1 MIGHKKVNRPGLT
14 TVYTASGQLE
24 AHVIK
29 TKLESAGIP
38 ALLDYESAGVV
49 LGLTVDGLGEVRVM
63 VPEALAQEAE
73 ELLSLPPDWPPDV
86 REPQSNEEEADAE
99 DPNS

>member
-1 MIGHKKVNRPGLT
+1 MAARKKANRPGLIT
-14 TVYTASGQLE
+14 IYTAFGQLE

-73 ELLSLPPDWPPDV
+73 EILSLPPDWPLDAL
-86 REPQSNEEEADAE
+86 EPQSSDE
-99 DPNS
+99 DPD

>member
-1 MIGHKKVNRPGLT
+1 MPLRKKRDKPGLA
-14 TVYTASGQLE
+14 TVHTAFGLLP

-49 LGLTVDGLGEVRVM
+49 LGITVDGLGEVRVM
-63 VPEALAQEAE
+63 VPEGLAE
-73 ELLSLPPDWPPDV
+73 EAQALLV
-86 REPQSNEEEADAE
+86 EEGEEPIEPGESEE
-99 DPNS
+99 

>member
-1 MIGHKKVNRPGLT
+1 MAGHRKANRPGLT
-14 TVYTASGQLE
+14 TVYTAFGQLE

-29 TKLESAGIP
+29 TRLESAGIP

-73 ELLSLPPDWPPDV
+73 ELLSQPPDWPPD
-86 REPQSNEEEADAE
+86 EEADAV
-99 DPNS
+99 DPELL